1 MKKVKFSLIRTIE
14 LQSFQE
20 IELTDEQVKQF
31 EDFEYDDDKI
41 NYLCNLNKINYDF
54 ECEDDTISAE
64 IQGLEIEDIE
74 EKNDSK

>member
-1 MKKVKFSLIRTIE
+1 MKKVKFSLIRTVE

-20 IELTDEQVKQF
+20 IELTDEQVKQL
-31 EDFEYDDDKI
+31 ENFEYDDYKLS
-41 NYLCNLNKINYDF
+41 YLCNLNKINYDN
-54 ECEDDTISAE
+54 EMEDDMISAE